1 MDPVLINVFHVMER
15 ATWMTENALYHVR
28 MEPTQTR
35 ELFNA
40 TRVIPPATR
49 VMVLV
54 VVIVLLVAR
63 IHSMCPVNVYPVD
76 QDSSWTLQI
85 INATLVMQHVIPVPV
100 QLMINVHHVRLIH
113 I

>member
-1 MDPVLINVFHVMER
+1 MDLILINVFHVMER
-15 ATWMTENALYHVR
+15 ATWITENALYHVR

-40 TRVIPPATR
+40 TCVIPPATR
-49 VMVLV
+49 VMVPT
-54 VVIVLLVAR
+54 VVIVLLVAM
-63 IHSMCPVNVYPVD
+63 IHSMCPINVYPVV
-76 QDSSWTLQI
+76 QDSSWTLRI

-100 QLMINVHHVRLIH
+100 QLKINVRHVRLIH